1 MVPCRNL
8 LIRLVRPP
16 TECACGAA
24 QPISFHVRIKVG
36 VTNESGTQP
45 LKLKH
50 WRKGMRKGSTG
61 CKCWWWPLAK
71 ISVTSSDQT
80 VRGGRPHQRR
90 NMKTDHEGSFFP
102 SVCLFYFWTAQ
113 ISWTVFG
120 IQGLYSMFLLRW
132 IWLIPDRLGVR
143 DATPKTAVRLV
154 VAWPY
159 K

>member
-1 MVPCRNL
+1 MVPGRNF
-8 LIRLVRPP
+8 LIHLVRPP
-16 TECACGAA
+16 TECVCVAA
-24 QPISFHVRIKVG
+24 QPISSHLRIKVG
-36 VTNESGTQP
+36 VTNESGTQL

-71 ISVTSSDQT
+71 ISVTSAVWSEVVVH
-80 VRGGRPHQRR
+80 VRGETWTQIMRVL
-90 NMKTDHEGSFFP
+90 FFRQ
-102 SVCLFYFWTAQ
+102 SVCFTSVQPKFREQCLGFK
-113 ISWTVFG
+113 VF
-120 IQGLYSMFLLRW
+120 IRCFFFLRW
-132 IWLIPDRLGVR
+132 IWLIADRLGVR